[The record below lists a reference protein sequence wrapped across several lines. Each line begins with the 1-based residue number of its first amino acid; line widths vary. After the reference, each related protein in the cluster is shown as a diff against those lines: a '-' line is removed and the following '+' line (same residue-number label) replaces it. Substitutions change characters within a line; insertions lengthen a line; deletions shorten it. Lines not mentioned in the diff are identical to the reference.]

1 MIKEINYINKN
12 ELEEI
17 YIHDTFF
24 KEINIDYNNK
34 VLYIMVLEDD
44 TKRCCK
50 LIFENVVRFDLFKLS
65 LWGKTNNQILDM
77 YLDDFD
83 IMQYINQ
90 KCNKNQ
96 IKNVIQNVDKLFS
109 IEILIDNGDKIGITC
124 NKITFINQV

>member
-17 YIHDTFF
+17 YIHDIFF

-34 VLYIMVLEDD
+34 VLDIMVLEDD
-44 TKRCCK
+44 TKRCYK

-124 NKITFINQV
+124 NKITFIN

>member
-77 YLDDFD
+77 YLDNFD